1 MVAEG
6 SESDC
11 ESVVRKD
18 QVILSLGL
26 KVCVV
31 NKVFD
36 SEAFCSIHNREEGV
50 FVQLQGSLCRSS
62 VYVEYDDDDDDEERE
77 SGL

>member
-11 ESVVRKD
+11 KSVVRKD

-31 NKVFD
+31 NEEFD
-36 SEAFCSIHNREEGV
+36 SEVFVLSTENRDEDV
-50 FVQLQGSLCRSS
+50 FVQLLGSLCRSS
-62 VYVEYDDDDDDEERE
+62 VYVEYDDDDEEEE
-77 SGL
+77 SRL